1 MIVGIDVAFIHPV
14 RNVGPEVRAE
24 RGQRLNEQPG
34 GRHAINVKVA
44 VDSEDQRIAHP
55 EKG

>member
-34 GRHAINVKVA
+34 GRHANNVKVA